1 MLKAGKCVGIA
12 SRAAASVR
20 QFHGSASVLISGE
33 TGLKPNVTRSKFGGK
48 PSFNVAEL
56 GKMIDHDN
64 HEMRAQMRDF
74 LKDPIFIP
82 KYAMPLEEEREI
94 ALRRLQK
101 IADQKLFSVKDF
113 RTNPHRIY
121 AAHEVAGYADG
132 SMATKLTVQWNLFG
146 GTVLKL
152 GSERHHGKFLDGI
165 DNLSEIGCFGLTE
178 LGYGNNAIE
187 METTAKYDKETRE
200 FVINTPNPLAQ
211 KYWITNGAI
220 HAKWVIVFAQ
230 LEVDGQQQGIHTF
243 LTRVRH
249 NDMTIAKGVRIEDM
263 GHKMGCNGVDNGKLF
278 FENVRV
284 PREALLNAH
293 SDVSEAGVFTSKV
306 NSRRGRFL
314 AVADQLLSGR
324 ICIASMCLGATKLA
338 LTIATRYAATRL
350 AVGKGGISDT
360 PILAYQLQQRA
371 LAPLLART
379 YALATALNYVKD
391 KYANPSTLAAPVE
404 LVILC
409 SAIKAMV
416 SWNNEEVGTTCRERC
431 GGQGY
436 LSANRFGQII
446 GFAHAGMT
454 AEGDNRV
461 LMQKV
466 TKELLSLLQSGKW
479 QPVENTGEEFKG
491 AKDFGNP
498 AYQKYLL
505 DQREGRL
512 ILKLGERMMQKMG
525 SGKELFDVWM
535 YEESDLVQDVARAY
549 TERLA
554 FDTITEAAQKQST
567 PNQAVLDKV
576 RALYTLDTVSR
587 DIGFFMGSGLVQPSE
602 GDVLGDRIRQL
613 CSSGEKGIGGD
624 LLSLVSAFNIP
635 EHSIAAPIASDW
647 VEYNRGDNRG
657 ELEKFMY

>member
-1 MLKAGKCVGIA
+1 MLRAHK
-12 SRAAASVR
+12 SAAAAAR
-20 QFHGSASVLISGE
+20 LAAATRHFHGSPAVLISGE
-33 TGLKPNVTRSKFGGK
+33 TALRPNVTRTKYGGK
-48 PSFNVAEL
+48 PSFDVAAL
-56 GKMIDHDN
+56 GRMIDHDN
-64 HEMRAQMRDF
+64 HEMRASMRDF
-74 LKDPIFIP
+74 LKDPIYIP
-82 KYAMPLEEEREI
+82 KYAMPLEEERDI

-101 IADQKLFSVKDF
+101 IADKKFFSVKDF

-121 AAHEVAGYADG
+121 AAHELAGYADG
-132 SMATKLTVQWNLFG
+132 SMATKLTVQYNLFG

-152 GSERHHGKFLDGI
+152 GTDRHHGTFLDGI
-165 DNLSEIGCFGLTE
+165 DNLSQIGCFGLTE
-178 LGYGNNAIE
+178 LGYGNNAVE
-187 METTAKYDKETRE
+187 METTAKYDKATRE
-200 FVINTPNPLAQ
+200 FIINTPNTLAQ
-211 KYWITNGAI
+211 KYWITNSAV

-230 LEVDGQQQGIHTF
+230 LEIEGNQYGIHTF
-243 LTRVRH
+243 LTRIRH
-249 NDMTIAKGVRIEDM
+249 DDMSIAKGVRIEDM

-278 FENVRV
+278 FDNVRV

-293 SDVSEAGVFTSKV
+293 SDVAESGAFTSKI
-306 NSRRGRFL
+306 NSMRGRFL

-350 AVGKGGISDT
+350 AVGKQGISDT

-391 KYANPSTLAAPVE
+391 KYANPSSLAAPVE

-466 TKELLSLLQSGKW
+466 TKELLSLLQTGKW

-491 AKDFGNP
+491 VRDFNN
-498 AYQKYLL
+498 AEYQKYLL

-512 ILKLGERMMQKMG
+512 VLKLGERMMKKMG
-525 SGKELFDVWM
+525 SGKALFDVWM

-549 TERLA
+549 SERLA
-554 FDTITEAAQKQST
+554 FDTLTDATKQQPSS
-567 PNQAVLDKV
+567 NHGVLNKVRSLYALDCVSRDVGFFMSSELVKPSEGEGLADSV
-576 RALYTLDTVSR
+576 RAL
-587 DIGFFMGSGLVQPSE
+587 
-602 GDVLGDRIRQL
+602 
-613 CSSGEKGIGGD
+613 CASGEQGIGND
-624 LLSLVSAFNIP
+624 LLSLVAAFNIP

-647 VEYNRGDNRG
+647 VDYNKGDNRG